1 MNWLQ
6 AKTWIDLLRHLLI
19 IFVVGAVLVL
29 GFFYMYLPAK
39 TNHGEA
45 ITVPKLV
52 GLNISELDE
61 FLVERNLRYEINDSS
76 YDHQAEPMTVLQ
88 QFPKPG
94 ALVKEER
101 KIYLTINRK
110 TPPEI
115 RLPSSIIGYSLKNAE
130 AVLTSY
136 ELVRGKITYVP
147 YPYSNLVLEMKVNDK
162 NLFEGNLVPK
172 GSAID
177 LVVGDGFGKRKF
189 AIDDLTRLTLDDA
202 KIYLNGSGLKL
213 GIVTGQKD
221 SIDTNWIVSRQ
232 IPLPND
238 MVSIGQFVDIWVAP
252 LDSLDNEPLDEQLE
266 NDEHENF

>member
-1 MNWLQ
+1 MNWFQ
-6 AKTWIDLLRHLLI
+6 TKTWVDLVRHLFL
-19 IFVVGAVLVL
+19 IFVIVTVLVL
-29 GFFYMYLPAK
+29 GLFYIYLPAK

-45 ITVPKLV
+45 ITVPDLI
-52 GLNISELDE
+52 GLNISDLDK

-76 YDHQAEPMTVLQ
+76 YDHVAEPLTVLQ

-94 ALVKEER
+94 VLVKEDR

-115 RLPSSIIGYSLKNAE
+115 RLPASIIGYSLKNAE

-136 ELVRGKITYVP
+136 ELLRGKITYVP
-147 YPYSNLVLEMKVNDK
+147 YPYSNLVLEMKLQGK
-162 NLFEGNLVPK
+162 NLYEGNRVPK

-177 LVVGDGFGKRKF
+177 LVVGDGYGKRKF

-221 SIDTNWIVSRQ
+221 STDTNWIVSKQ

-252 LDSLDNEPLDEQLE
+252 LDSLNNEPLDE
-266 NDEHENF
+266 